1 MDNGNFTATSS
12 DSGIDIQDDEQDSGP
27 QLNGA
32 DASKQSNVER
42 IDWQRIATV
51 VRRPRLVFDGRNVVD
66 GQKLARLGFTVENV
80 GKANVF

>member
-1 MDNGNFTATSS
+1 VSNGNFTATSS
-12 DSGIDIQDDEQDSGP
+12 DSGIDIPDDEQDSSL
-27 QLNGA
+27 QSNGA
-32 DASKQSNVER
+32 DALDHPNAER

-66 GQKLARLGFTVENV
+66 CQKLARLGFIVENV